1 MNIPQSS
8 YLHSQT
14 FNLEFI
20 EFVWQ
25 FPISQEEKHQI
36 VFKAYKDANILLEEG
51 IIDTTGEYKHEYS
64 TSGVLSTKNISFNEL
79 SMLKKD
85 VVKYL
90 NEL

>member
-1 MNIPQSS
+1 MNVPQSS
-8 YLHSQT
+8 CLHSQT
-14 FNLEFI
+14 FNAEFI

-25 FPISQEEKHQI
+25 FPVSQEEKNQI
-36 VFKAYKDANILLEEG
+36 VYKIYKDANIFLEEG
-51 IIDTTGEYKHEYS
+51 IIDTTGEYKREYS

-85 VVKYL
+85 VVKCL